1 MVRFAAM
8 ASNSNNTF
16 NYCPKCDGKLN
27 TRLLCYSCGFTA
39 KESDK
44 YIKVVPDHTKRW
56 YDKPWILTGH
66 YKYADTPKEELLGLL
81 WVLKVCAF
89 CVILGVL
96 YTWVKSW
103 FDG

>member
-1 MVRFAAM
+1 VVGIWVQLAVDSLGGLFDILRQLFCVGTHWSSVVRLAAM

-39 KESDK
+39 KESGK

-66 YKYADTPKEELLGLL
+66 
-81 WVLKVCAF
+81 
-89 CVILGVL
+89 
-96 YTWVKSW
+96 
-103 FDG
+103 